1 MSAYKQS
8 AFIQVVKNQV
18 QLLETSNLKVMYET
32 SQQMKNLFEVV
43 DTTKDKFQDAAVSLG
58 GFTRYVVGGAGSVSN
73 VV

>member
-18 QLLETSNLKVMYET
+18 QLLETSSLKVMYET

-43 DTTKDKFQDAAVSLG
+43 DTTKDKFQDLSLIHI
-58 GFTRYVVGGAGSVSN
+58 
-73 VV
+73 